1 MRLITLDRA
10 QARYDARLPEDL
22 DEEQSELETSQ
33 ETLETA
39 QLDLVVPPSDE
50 EDDREATQFLP
61 HV

>member
-22 DEEQSELETSQ
+22 DDEQSELETRQ
-33 ETLETA
+33 ETLETE
-39 QLDLVVPPSDE
+39 QLDPAVSLSDE

>member
-1 MRLITLDRA
+1 MNQDQFDRA

-22 DEEQSELETSQ
+22 DDEQSELETRQ
-33 ETLETA
+33 EL
-39 QLDLVVPPSDE
+39 LDTPLPLSDE